1 MKKTDFTVMKDE
13 YTDSIRQIE
22 STIAECRVAL
32 KKAKEGHRNSLISKL
47 NSNIAALY
55 RQRSELLEIRNRLEK
70 YYSAQED
77 KIA

>member
-1 MKKTDFTVMKDE
+1 MKKNDFTVMKNE

-22 STIAECRVAL
+22 NSIAECRIAL
-32 KKAKEGHRNSLISKL
+32 KKAKEGHRNSLVSKL

-55 RQRSELLEIRNRLEK
+55 RQRSELLEISSRLEK

-77 KIA
+77 RIA